1 LRERSLSDARVIAL
15 VRQHFVPVWVNVT
28 EQPVPDLP
36 ALASVRREWERIQHD
51 PVTLWL
57 FRTFQQRTFVLS
69 PDGKT
74 ALHPK
79 GWKSSDEPDHFV
91 AMLQSALRSW
101 QQVTKQS
108 HPTRQVLTV
117 TFRK

>member
-1 LRERSLSDARVIAL
+1 MRERSLSDARVIAL

-36 ALASVRREWERIQHD
+36 ALASVRQEWERMQHD

-74 ALHPK
+74 LLHPK
-79 GWKSSDEPDHFV
+79 GWKSSDEPDQFL

-101 QQVTKQS
+101 QQIAKQS
-108 HPTRQVLTV
+108 HPTRQVLPV

>member
-1 LRERSLSDARVIAL
+1 MRERSLSDARVIAL

-36 ALASVRREWERIQHD
+36 ALASVRREWEQMQHD
-51 PVTLWL
+51 PVTLWF

-69 PDGKT
+69 PDGKR

-79 GWKSSDEPDHFV
+79 GWKSSDEPDQFV
-91 AMLQSALRSW
+91 AMLHSALRSW
-101 QQVTKQS
+101 QRMAKHS
-108 HPTRQVLTV
+108 HPSRHALPVA
-117 TFRK
+117 FRK